1 MKRLSVTNL
10 SLENNLPT
18 FQLNAPV
25 MIRAKVK
32 EVQTSAAIYSHALL
46 RILVIGGQ
54 RSVRVTPPS
63 LPPHHSGPAI
73 ICTSFTFA
81 LMTAGAFS
89 RNVGKLFS
97 KLKLLTDNLYAA
109 AN

>member
-18 FQLNAPV
+18 FRLNAPV

-32 EVQTSAAIYSHALL
+32 EVQTSAAIYSHA
-46 RILVIGGQ
+46 IQVIGGQ
-54 RSVRVTPPS
+54 RSLRVAPPS

-81 LMTAGAFS
+81 LMTLSMKFA
-89 RNVGKLFS
+89 KLYS
-97 KLKLLTDNLYAA
+97 LG
-109 AN
+109 